1 MAHTA
6 VRTQETY
13 LSALYHRLAARRGK
27 KRAIMAVAHSIVVS
41 ALHMLT
47 RNELYREL
55 GANYFDEKRR
65 EYTVDRLAQRIE
77 RLGYEV
83 HLAPLPTS

>member
-6 VRTQETY
+6 VRTKETY
-13 LSALYHRLAARRGK
+13 LSTFYHRLAARRGK

-55 GANYFDEKRR
+55 GANYFDEKRQV
-65 EYTVDRLAQRIE
+65 YAVDRLAQRIE
-77 RLGYEV
+77 C
-83 HLAPLPTS
+83 